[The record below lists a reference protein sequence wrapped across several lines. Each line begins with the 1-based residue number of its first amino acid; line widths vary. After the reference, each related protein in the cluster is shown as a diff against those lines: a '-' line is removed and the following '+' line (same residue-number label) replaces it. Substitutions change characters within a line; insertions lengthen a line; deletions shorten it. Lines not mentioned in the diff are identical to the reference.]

1 MKKETMWQW
10 IILLVTVGSFQLSL
24 HNGQLPQSLLQLL
37 AGAAL
42 GRLDAFLRRTFLGQ
56 QIRRWPWSCSSA
68 KSASWSWNAKK
79 RGIYKLWTHII
90 IYIYN
95 YHISRRHESILS
107 TQYVLLMRV
116 YYAYNQ
122 RHVVQV
128 YVIQA
133 TIRYTVI
140 GLYINLVCIYRQM
153 HWQPV

>member
-1 MKKETMWQW
+1 
-10 IILLVTVGSFQLSL
+10 
-24 HNGQLPQSLLQLL
+24 LQLL

-79 RGIYKLWTHII
+79 RGIYKLWTHIYIII
-90 IYIYN
+90 IY
-95 YHISRRHESILS
+95 
-107 TQYVLLMRV
+107 QGAM
-116 YYAYNQ
+116 NQ
-122 RHVVQV
+122 SYQHNMCFWCVFTMHTIKDMWYR
-128 YVIQA
+128 YMIQA

-140 GLYINLVCIYRQM
+140 GMYINLVFIYRQM

>member
-1 MKKETMWQW
+1 MDNP
-10 IILLVTVGSFQLSL
+10 VG
-24 HNGQLPQSLLQLL
+24 HRWQLPVEPAQWTTS
-37 AGAAL
+37 AKPVAASRGCCPWPL
-42 GRLDAFLRRTFLGQ
+42 GRLPSPHLPRPTDPPMALELFLCEVCKLKLECQKKGHL
-56 QIRRWPWSCSSA
+56 QIM
-68 KSASWSWNAKK
+68 NA
-79 RGIYKLWTHII
+79 YN
-90 IYIYN
+90 YIYN